1 MGNEITEL
9 CNCEKNK
16 INNEQKEK
24 VINIIINIKFNNYY
38 NLAFKS

>member
-16 INNEQKEK
+16 SNNEQKEK
-24 VINIIINIKFNNYY
+24 VINIIN
-38 NLAFKS
+38 